1 MHQRARGAF
10 FLPFMRFFVIY
21 IEFFAVIV
29 FTFSLFSPPFPVLYY
44 DKVIPHSESGGG
56 IAIKVKL
63 SLPSL

>member
-10 FLPFMRFFVIY
+10 FLPLCV
-21 IEFFAVIV
+21 
-29 FTFSLFSPPFPVLYY
+29 FSLFILNFSQSLFYIFSFSPPFPVLYY
-44 DKVIPHSESGGG
+44 DKVIPHSESFGG